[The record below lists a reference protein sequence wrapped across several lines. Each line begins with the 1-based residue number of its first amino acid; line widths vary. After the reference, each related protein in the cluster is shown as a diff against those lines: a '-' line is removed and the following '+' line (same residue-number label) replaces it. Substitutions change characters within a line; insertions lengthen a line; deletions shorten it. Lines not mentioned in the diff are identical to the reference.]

1 MDALKLIPYVVLVI
15 CISGIIAGA
24 SAIALAEFAGTTTN
38 VQAGWVISNSTDGIV
53 TIANQFPT
61 VGIIGIMVVI
71 ISLIAGVFVYVRYF
85 S

>member
-24 SAIALAEFAGTTTN
+24 SAIALAEFSDTTSDTNAGY
-38 VQAGWVISNSTDGIV
+38 VISNATDGIV

-71 ISLIAGVFVYVRYF
+71 ISLIAGVFVYMRYF

>member
-1 MDALKLIPYVVLVI
+1 MDGLKLIPYVVLVI

-24 SAIALAEFAGTTTN
+24 SAIALAEFGGTTTN
-38 VQAGWVISNSTDGIV
+38 LKAIGVIGNSTDGIV
-53 TIANQFPT
+53 SIANQFPT
-61 VGIIGIMVVI
+61 VGIIGVMVVI